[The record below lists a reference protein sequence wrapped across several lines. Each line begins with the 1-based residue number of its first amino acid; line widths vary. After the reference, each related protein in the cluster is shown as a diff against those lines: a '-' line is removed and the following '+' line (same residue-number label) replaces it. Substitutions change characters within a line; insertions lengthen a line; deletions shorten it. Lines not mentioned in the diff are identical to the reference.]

1 MVEKEYAQALLELAS
16 EQKKINKVTSELE
29 AFLKLFRDKEFK
41 LFLESPSIQVD
52 KKKEL
57 LEDTL
62 KDFSEITI
70 NFINV
75 LLDNRRINKIEG
87 IFKEYNNLVLN
98 SKSITNVRIHSQQ
111 KLTKAQIDMLKASIE
126 AKLKSKNIKIENIV
140 DSTLIGGIVVY
151 ADDILIDL
159 STKGFM
165 HKLKESL

>member
-111 KLTKAQIDMLKASIE
+111 KLTKAQIDMLKVSIE